1 MSSSGD
7 MRPEPPAVGT
17 GRARPVVLIV
27 DDDVDAL
34 EALSQVLEEADYDV
48 VRAANGL
55 EALGQLG
62 DRGGR
67 CDLILLDL
75 MMPVMNGWQFREQ
88 QAKDPELSSIPVV
101 VITANRDTRGIEAD
115 ETLYKPV
122 NPDHLVEVVE
132 RCCAPD
138 EPALSVAPSLSVG
151 AHKPSV
157 ARMPC

>member
-17 GRARPVVLIV
+17 GRARPVILIV

-48 VRAANGL
+48 LRAANGL

-62 DRGGR
+62 DRGGQ

-75 MMPVMNGWQFREQ
+75 MMPVMNGWDFRRKQ
-88 QAKDPELSSIPVV
+88 MA
-101 VITANRDTRGIEAD
+101 ITAFAGIPIVLMSAGARMACVD
-115 ETLYKPV
+115 LGAAGYISKPV
-122 NPDHLVEVVE
+122 EVPDLLATIAQVLLRSV
-132 RCCAPD
+132 PD
-138 EPALSVAPSLSVG
+138 RRSL
-151 AHKPSV
+151 P
-157 ARMPC
+157 